1 VLFMS
6 GYSDSI
12 PADAAGTEHAA
23 FLAKPFAPADLVA
36 AVADLITPA

>member
-1 VLFMS
+1 MNRS

-36 AVADLITPA
+36 AVAGLIASA